1 MEDNST
7 NTTPA
12 AEIPAAAAT
21 TPAPAAE
28 TPAAAT
34 TPVPAAET
42 ATPAPAT
49 PAANDTTSTPEEK
62 GLIFPN
68 ADDADAV
75 LAFRKSCGYPDDAAG
90 YGLPM
95 DTEEQKNLANFLHK
109 CQLDPIAA
117 KVIAKNAAEVVAL
130 EEQNSKQAFTEN
142 YNKLVESWGENKK
155 ENEMLV
161 NKGLSLTKLDQ
172 DKLRAISDNIGVEAA
187 ISMMMLIGKTQTD
200 YSGVSSGANS
210 DDSDSILG
218 YVARKRG

>member
-42 ATPAPAT
+42 TTPAPAT
-49 PAANDTTSTPEEK
+49 PAANDTTSMPEEK

>member
-68 ADDADAV
+68 SDDADAV

-172 DKLRAISDNIGVEAA
+172 DKLRAISDSIGVEAA

>member
-7 NTTPA
+7 NA
-12 AEIPAAAAT
+12 
-21 TPAPAAE
+21 TPAPSAEAPAATIS

-34 TPVPAAET
+34 TSTPAAET
-42 ATPAPAT
+42 ATPAAPE
-49 PAANDTTSTPEEK
+49 ANDTTPAPEEK

-95 DTEEQKNLANFLHK
+95 DTEDQKNLVNFLHK

-117 KVIAKNAAEVVAL
+117 KIVAKNAEEVVAL

-161 NKGLSLTKLDQ
+161 NKGLSLIKLDQ
-172 DKLRAISDNIGVEAA
+172 DKLREISDKIGVEAA

-200 YSGVSSGANS
+200 HSGVSSGANS

>member
-7 NTTPA
+7 NATPA
-12 AEIPAAAAT
+12 PSAEAPAAAETPAAAT

-28 TPAAAT
+28 TT
-34 TPVPAAET
+34 TPS
-42 ATPAPAT
+42 TPAV
-49 PAANDTTSTPEEK
+49 NDTTPAPEEK

-95 DTEEQKNLANFLHK
+95 DTEDQKNLVNFLHK

-117 KVIAKNAAEVVAL
+117 KIVAKNAEEVVAL

-172 DKLRAISDNIGVEAA
+172 DKLREISDKIGVEAA

>member
-49 PAANDTTSTPEEK
+49 PAANDTTSMPEEK

>member
-49 PAANDTTSTPEEK
+49 PAANDTTSMPEEK

-75 LAFRKSCGYPDDAAG
+75 LAFRKSCGYPDDAAE

-172 DKLRAISDNIGVEAA
+172 DKLRAISDSIGVEAA

>member
-12 AEIPAAAAT
+12 AETPPAAT
-21 TPAPAAE
+21 TPVPAAE
-28 TPAAAT
+28 TPPAAT

-42 ATPAPAT
+42 ATPA
-49 PAANDTTSTPEEK
+49 ANDATSTPEEK

-200 YSGVSSGANS
+200 HSGVSSGANS

>member
-34 TPVPAAET
+34 TPVAAAET

>member
-42 ATPAPAT
+42 TTSAPAT

>member
-21 TPAPAAE
+21 TPAPEAE

-49 PAANDTTSTPEEK
+49 PAANGTTSMPEEK

>member
-7 NTTPA
+7 NATPA
-12 AEIPAAAAT
+12 PSAEAPAAT
-21 TPAPAAE
+21 TS

-34 TPVPAAET
+34 TSTPAAET
-42 ATPAPAT
+42 ATPAA
-49 PAANDTTSTPEEK
+49 PAANDTTSAPEEK

-200 YSGVSSGANS
+200 HSGVSSGANS

>member
-7 NTTPA
+7 NATPAPSAEAPATTTSTPA
-12 AEIPAAAAT
+12 AETTTPSTPAVNDT
-21 TPAPAAE
+21 TPA
-28 TPAAAT
+28 
-34 TPVPAAET
+34 
-42 ATPAPAT
+42 
-49 PAANDTTSTPEEK
+49 PEEK

-95 DTEEQKNLANFLHK
+95 DTEDQKNLVNFLHK

-117 KVIAKNAAEVVAL
+117 KIVAKNAEEVVAL

-172 DKLRAISDNIGVEAA
+172 DKLREISDKIGVEAA

-200 YSGVSSGANS
+200 HSGVSSGANS

>member
-34 TPVPAAET
+34 TPVTAAET

>member
-1 MEDNST
+1 MEENST
-7 NTTPA
+7 NATPAPA
-12 AEIPAAAAT
+12 AETPASAETPAAAT
-21 TPAPAAE
+21 TPAPAA
-28 TPAAAT
+28 AT
-34 TPVPAAET
+34 TSTPAAET
-42 ATPAPAT
+42 ATPAA
-49 PAANDTTSTPEEK
+49 PAANDTTPAPEEK

-95 DTEEQKNLANFLHK
+95 DTEDQKNLVNFLHK

-117 KVIAKNAAEVVAL
+117 KIVAKNAAEVLAL

>member
-34 TPVPAAET
+34 TPVAAAET

-49 PAANDTTSTPEEK
+49 PAANDTTSMPEEK